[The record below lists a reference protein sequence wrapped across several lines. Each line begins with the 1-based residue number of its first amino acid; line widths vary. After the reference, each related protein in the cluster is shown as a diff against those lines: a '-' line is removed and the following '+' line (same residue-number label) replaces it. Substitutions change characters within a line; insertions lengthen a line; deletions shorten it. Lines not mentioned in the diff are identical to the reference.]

1 MRKKTIMR
9 KKTRKLLKS
18 GALLKPVTLGKYP
31 HTQRSIVNTNE
42 EIKKVKKQIAREEQE
57 FEKQLKKDER
67 ELRKNNPNPNP
78 NPKQNIMG
86 RLFNAVRRTRKLPK
100 KESPPIQYKSHFKEK
115 SSSSSTKKLRR
126 SLEKNNRRL
135 EEMGI
140 DPERLRSFTI
150 DSNHPRGFRVE
161 YR

>member
-1 MRKKTIMR
+1 MR

-31 HTQRSIVNTNE
+31 HTQITIVNTNE
-42 EIKKVKKQIAREEQE
+42 EIKKVKKEIAREEKK

-67 ELRKNNPNPNP
+67 ELRKNNPNP

-100 KESPPIQYKSHFKEK
+100 KESPIQYKSHFKEK
-115 SSSSSTKKLRR
+115 SSSSSTKKLRK
-126 SLEKNNRRL
+126 SLEEINSKLRV
-135 EEMGI
+135 MGI
-140 DPERLRSFTI
+140 EPEGITSFTR

>member
-31 HTQRSIVNTNE
+31 HTQITIVNTNE
-42 EIKKVKKQIAREEQE
+42 EIKKVKKEIAREEKK

-67 ELRKNNPNPNP
+67 ELRKNNPNP

-100 KESPPIQYKSHFKEK
+100 KES
-115 SSSSSTKKLRR
+115 SSSSTKKLRK
-126 SLEKNNRRL
+126 SLEEINSKLRV
-135 EEMGI
+135 MGI
-140 DPERLRSFTI
+140 EPEGITSFTR